1 MKKPNPFITESTII
15 VKTIE
20 LNRSEV
26 GYSTTFAW
34 DVLHS
39 WDANAPTQ
47 VVCEFRTCVDA
58 EDEDIRRYNSFKV
71 HGYTKSGRVRI
82 EMKFSLPTEEVI
94 TDRFVEVK
102 KTISHKNAL
111 EILSNHF
118 CLNSGTYHII
128 K

>member
-20 LNRSEV
+20 LNRSES
-26 GYSTTFAW
+26 GFSTTFAW

-39 WDANAPTQ
+39 WDENAPTQ
-47 VVCEFRTCVDA
+47 VVCEFRTCID
-58 EDEDIRRYNSFKV
+58 DEDVRRYNSFKV
-71 HGYTKSGRVRI
+71 LGYTKLGRVRI
-82 EMKFSLPTEEVI
+82 EMKFALPTEEVI

-102 KTISHKNAL
+102 KTIAYKNAL
-111 EILSNHF
+111 DILDNHL
-118 CLNSGTYHII
+118 CLTSGTYYII

>member
-20 LNRSEV
+20 LNHSERGSSSV
-26 GYSTTFAW
+26 FAW

-39 WDANAPTQ
+39 WDENAPTQ

-58 EDEDIRRYNSFKV
+58 EDVRRYNSFKV
-71 HGYTKSGRVRI
+71 HGFTKSGRVRI

-111 EILSNHF
+111 DILSNHF

>member
-20 LNRSEV
+20 LNRSER

-39 WDANAPTQ
+39 WDENAPTQ
-47 VVCEFRTCVDA
+47 VVCEFRTCNDA
-58 EDEDIRRYNSFKV
+58 DDVRRYNSFKV
-71 HGYTKSGRVRI
+71 LGYTKSGRVRI
-82 EMKFSLPTEEVI
+82 EMKFALPIEEVI
-94 TDRFVEVK
+94 TDRFCEVK

-118 CLNSGTYHII
+118 CLTSGTYHII

>member
-15 VKTIE
+15 VNTIE
-20 LNRSEV
+20 HNRCERGS
-26 GYSTTFAW
+26 SDTFAW

-39 WDANAPTQ
+39 WDDNAPTQ
-47 VVCEFRTCVDA
+47 VVCEFRLWNDA
-58 EDEDIRRYNSFKV
+58 EDVRRYNSFKV

-102 KTISHKNAL
+102 KTISHENAR

-118 CLNSGTYHII
+118 CSTSGTYHII